1 MIILSIKALYHIFV
15 NISIALLIF
24 NHRVRNFMDVKKH
37 EEGWALNTH
46 PSYSPIFI
54 LTQWQKEGFSHQL
67 HSESEAV
74 GEGVALGNAVHL
86 VHAVLKFFKDLLLLI
101 CECSVQIL
109 AIPDNQLQEFLQPFV
124 ATSALLE
131 GRYVSVPEFVNDI
144 HIVSTSCQHTT
155 IPQKREKVQTFFE
168 NKNTFSPSLFF
179 VSYDANIE
187 P

>member
-1 MIILSIKALYHIFV
+1 
-15 NISIALLIF
+15 
-24 NHRVRNFMDVKKH
+24 MDVRKR
-37 EEGWALNTH
+37 EEGWALDTH

-54 LTQWQKEGFSHQL
+54 LTQGQQEGFSHQL

-109 AIPDNQLQEFLQPFV
+109 AIPGNQLQEFLQPFV

-131 GRYVSVPEFVNDI
+131 GGYISVPEFVNDI

-168 NKNTFSPSLFF
+168 NKNTIL
-179 VSYDANIE
+179 VGRYL
-187 P
+187 